1 MGHSQLSRPPGMNIF
16 HLLLATLLVSM
27 CFLTPSSHLAP
38 EEKPRDDRSLR
49 DNSSVKILDFP
60 SVSIVV
66 RDLQKHLALLLLSL
80 FEALNKKSKRISRKE
95 AEKKKPSKRNSSM
108 KTVARPR
115 PPPPIPCVATR
126 ASCKSPAPACCD
138 PCASCQ
144 CRFFRSTCSCRVLRP
159 VC

>member
-1 MGHSQLSRPPGMNIF
+1 MGHSLLSRPPGMNIL

-80 FEALNKKSKRISRKE
+80 FEALNKKSKRISRKD
-95 AEKKKPSKRNSSM
+95 AEKKKSSKVWGLYEGTRDR
-108 KTVARPR
+108 A
-115 PPPPIPCVATR
+115 PPPPPPPRHGVYILVGEDRQT
-126 ASCKSPAPACCD
+126 ASKPING
-138 PCASCQ
+138 Q
-144 CRFFRSTCSCRVLRP
+144 NKFR
-159 VC
+159 

>member
-95 AEKKKPSKRNSSM
+95 AEKKKPSKVWGLYEGTRDIAPCHGVYILVG
-108 KTVARPR
+108 KTDKQQV
-115 PPPPIPCVATR
+115 
-126 ASCKSPAPACCD
+126 S
-138 PCASCQ
+138 Q
-144 CRFFRSTCSCRVLRP
+144 
-159 VC
+159 